1 MEVETP
7 YIAVDGR
14 ASIELAIMEAF
25 IERYLKFSHL
35 KF

>member
-25 IERYLKFSHL
+25 IE
-35 KF
+35 